1 MKNKNRMI
9 IFILIGVFCVLAII
23 AAIYAQFI
31 ATDYDDIGDEPT
43 INVGSNNNNT
53 GAEREKNQDE
63 IKTQFNNLFNNTVNT
78 GDYDLSTVDKLYDD
92 RDIVYSAYTI
102 NESNDNYEINV
113 NLPVVNIAGDVV
125 SEFNGITQELFADK
139 AAEVMNSVNAY
150 KTIYNVDYA
159 VFINNGILSVA
170 IKSLLKEGN
179 NPQRTIVQTYNYDL
193 QTGQRVEIGRI
204 LSNLGLTT
212 DEVQNKIR
220 EIVNEA
226 AEAANILEQSGYSVF
241 KRNLEDSMYNMNNL
255 TTYMLGPSNELY
267 IIFAYGNRNFT
278 SEMDIVLYE

>member
-43 INVGSNNNNT
+43 INVGNNNNT
-53 GAEREKNQDE
+53 GVEREKNQDE
-63 IKTQFNNLFNNTVNT
+63 IKTQFNGLFTNTVNT

-193 QTGQRVEIGRI
+193 QTGERVEIGRI

-278 SEMDIVLYE
+278 SEMEKEL

>member
-43 INVGSNNNNT
+43 INVGNNNNT
-53 GAEREKNQDE
+53 GVEREKNQDE
-63 IKTQFNNLFNNTVNT
+63 IKTQFNGLFTNTVNT

-193 QTGQRVEIGRI
+193 QTGERVEIGRI

>member
-23 AAIYAQFI
+23 AAIYAQFV

-43 INVGSNNNNT
+43 INVGNNNNT

-63 IKTQFNNLFNNTVNT
+63 IKTQFNGLFTNTVNA

-193 QTGQRVEIGRI
+193 QTGERVEIGRI

>member
-43 INVGSNNNNT
+43 INVGNNNNT
-53 GAEREKNQDE
+53 GVEREKNQDE
-63 IKTQFNNLFNNTVNT
+63 IKTQFNGLFTNTVNA

-113 NLPVVNIAGDVV
+113 NLPVVNIAGDIV

-193 QTGQRVEIGRI
+193 QTGERVEIGRI

>member
-43 INVGSNNNNT
+43 INVGNNNNT
-53 GAEREKNQDE
+53 GVEREKNQDE
-63 IKTQFNNLFNNTVNT
+63 IKTQFNGLFTNTVNT

-193 QTGQRVEIGRI
+193 QTGGRVEIGRI